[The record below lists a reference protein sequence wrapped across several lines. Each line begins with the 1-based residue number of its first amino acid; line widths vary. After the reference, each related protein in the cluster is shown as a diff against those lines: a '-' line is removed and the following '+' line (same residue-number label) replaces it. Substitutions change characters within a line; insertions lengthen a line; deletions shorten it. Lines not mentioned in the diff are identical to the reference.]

1 MNEFVAVLL
10 HVLVTNDPA
19 CGIAQRTISQAA
31 LAAAQET
38 GLRVEQGDDGNAG
51 LPELQIH
58 VVALL
63 TQPGCYI
70 QVTTTLSNRIAVLW
84 QASNTMIADI
94 VLVASPENEDATRRV
109 ILAHLQGI
117 AAARRARAN

>member
-19 CGIAQRTISQAA
+19 CGIAQQTIWQAA

-38 GLRVEQGDDGNAG
+38 GLRVEEGDDGNAG

-58 VVALL
+58 VVAVL

-70 QVTTTLSNRIAVLW
+70 QVTTTLNNRIAILW
-84 QASNTMIADI
+84 QTSNTMIANI
-94 VLVASPENEDATRRV
+94 VPATSPENDDATRRV

-117 AAARRARAN
+117 AAARRERAD